1 MDVLEAIYTRRSIR
15 KYGTAPISQKDIDLI
30 LKAAMYAPSA
40 HNYQPWQFI
49 VIHNKSILNAI
60 RKIHPYADMLKNA
73 GLAIVVC
80 GDYTLDKHIGYLV
93 QACSAATQN
102 ILLAAHGL
110 DLGAVWL
117 GVYPRENRIKRI
129 AKLLS
134 LPKDLVPISIVS
146 IGIPAEQKE
155 IKDRF
160 KTERIHLNNW
170 SKKVDNEKK
179 LKDKSK

>member
-1 MDVLEAIYTRRSIR
+1 MGRPVMDVLEAIFTRRSIR
-15 KYGTAPISQKDIDLI
+15 KYETGTIAHDEIELL

-49 VIHNKSILNAI
+49 LIHNKSMLNAI

-110 DLGAVWL
+110 NLGAVWL
-117 GVYPRENRIKRI
+117 GIYPRENRIKRI
-129 AKLLS
+129 AKLLD
-134 LPKDLVPISIVS
+134 LPKEVIPISIVS
-146 IGIPAEQKE
+146 IGIPAERKE
-155 IKDRF
+155 IKERF
-160 KTERIHLNNW
+160 KTEKIHMNKW
-170 SKKVDNEKK
+170 SG
-179 LKDKSK
+179 

>member
-1 MDVLEAIYTRRSIR
+1 MDVLEAIFTRRSIR
-15 KYGTAPISQKDIDLI
+15 QYGSGKIAQEDVDKL

-80 GDYTLDKHIGYLV
+80 GDFTLDKHIGYLV

-102 ILLAAHGL
+102 ILLAAHGI

-129 AKLLS
+129 SKLLG
-134 LPKDLVPISIVS
+134 LPNELIPISIVS
-146 IGIPAEQKE
+146 VGIPAEQKE

-160 KTERIHLNNW
+160 KTERIHINTW
-170 SKKVDNEKK
+170 PKKPINGKEIKRTK
-179 LKDKSK
+179 G